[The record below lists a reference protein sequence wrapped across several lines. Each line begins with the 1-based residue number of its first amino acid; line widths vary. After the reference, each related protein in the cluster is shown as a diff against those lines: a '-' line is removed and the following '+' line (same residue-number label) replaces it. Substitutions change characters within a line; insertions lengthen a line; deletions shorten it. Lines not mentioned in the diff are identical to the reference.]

1 MAAFLIAERYG
12 KRSEENKVEVQ
23 TAGARAARRAFGGC
37 KKKISSNAAKF
48 CAKWRSVISLASVVL
63 AALIVVLPV
72 FFLEWRQ
79 YILSTPLT
87 GTVFIGFSTSKL
99 WGLASILPGTPDLYA
114 HSKIKSISNSD
125 YGYPYDISGVGMD
138 DVFKASLYP
147 RTLIEERLFWV
158 DIYYD
163 LYMATVWWFLVF
175 GGFAYFLE

>member
-1 MAAFLIAERYG
+1 MEGEAKKIRAKFKLREPVLPAEP
-12 KRSEENKVEVQ
+12 SVI
-23 TAGARAARRAFGGC
+23 ARRRYHR
-37 KKKISSNAAKF
+37 SAAKF
-48 CAKWRSVISLASVVL
+48 CAKWRAVISLASLLL

-79 YILSTPLT
+79 YILSTPLIET
-87 GTVFIGFSTSKL
+87 IFIGFSTSKL
-99 WGLASILPGTPDLYA
+99 WGLASILLGTPGLYA
-114 HSKIKSISNSD
+114 HSKIKGISDSD
-125 YGYPYDISGVGMD
+125 CGYPYDISGVGMD

-163 LYMATVWWFLVF
+163 LYMATVWWFLIF